1 MSITSKDNIGSKWE
15 EGFLTREKVKIHFNK
30 FNVSAEKTEKYIVF
44 LHGLGESASKYN
56 HIAEDLNLDS
66 NTGYLSVDLRGH
78 GLSSGDD
85 LHIDS
90 YDDYEKD
97 LCFFIKN
104 IIKDKKYIV
113 VAHSTGALVSLY
125 CLAKKSIKPQ
135 KLLLSSVFL
144 GIRYPTKLIPK
155 FVFNFIVTF
164 INMMGL
170 SKWRF
175 PSPTKNMKFIDN
187 PYTTSK
193 LRFDEIIRDKR
204 YLRGPS
210 LAWVSASLQ
219 AIKFVFSRKN
229 IENIKQDIN
238 IFLPLKDLVVDSN
251 ATFKWC
257 RKLRFFSQA
266 SVLSIVF
273 FNSKHE
279 IFYEQDRIY
288 KKAIKLLKVWIN

>member
-1 MSITSKDNIGSKWE
+1 VSITSRNNIGLQWE
-15 EGFLTREKVKIHFNK
+15 DGFLTREEVKIHFSK
-30 FNVSAEKTEKYIVF
+30 FNVLPGKTKRYIVF

-66 NTGYLSVDLRGH
+66 TTGYLSIDLRGH
-78 GLSSGDD
+78 GRSSGEE

-90 YDDYEKD
+90 YDDYEED

-104 IIKDKKYIV
+104 IVRDKQYIII
-113 VAHSTGALVSLY
+113 AHSTGALISLY
-125 CLAKKSIKPQ
+125 CLAKKTIKPQ

-144 GIRYPTKLIPK
+144 GIKYPTKLLPNTLFHI
-155 FVFNFIVTF
+155 IIRIATLL
-164 INMMGL
+164 GL

-175 PSPTKNMKFIDN
+175 PSPTKNMSFVNN

-193 LRFDEIIRDKR
+193 LRFDEIMKDKR

-210 LAWVSASLQ
+210 LSWVHASLQ
-219 AIKFVFSRKN
+219 AIKFVSSRKN
-229 IENIKQDIN
+229 IKNINQSIN
-238 IFLPLKDLVVDSN
+238 IFLPLRDLVVDSK

-257 RKLRFFSQA
+257 KKLRLFSQIPL
-266 SVLSIVF
+266 LSIVF

-288 KKAIKLLKVWIN
+288 KKAIKLLRVWIL